1 MDVEEFAEF
10 LRSIGIEPM
19 KHVLEECIEEVDED
33 KSGQLD
39 FDEFYK
45 VMTLLAQREGFS
57 RSECQGFEVVFQKFD
72 SYGHDEIDVKELQQV
87 LLYVGIPTT
96 TSECQDVAEIVDLDD
111 SGYIDFQE
119 FLMCMRLFRDR
130 ELTELKRHVQDLGD
144 DSDTVGSTALVQLL
158 RDSGYVA
165 EQEVVN
171 EVVAEVG
178 LDQGQRMG
186 LGEIWKFLV
195 VFRQRE
201 GLAYSEI
208 ERVRQAFHK
217 YASGDQD
224 DEDETRE
231 VLTDDMPKILR
242 MVGYTLSLEDQKQ
255 LTAQV
260 DIDRSGALSMPE
272 LLKLVRF
279 IRQRRAQ
286 EMQAVF
292 ARYDRFDT
300 GVVSEREL
308 LKALKE
314 LGCLRPEQ
322 YATPAEIYDELD
334 NGWVRAPQ
342 FARCVQHYDELRR
355 KQLIESGGYTFEQM
369 EQLQRQFAYYDWDNS
384 GDVSKK
390 ELVQLIVDV
399 FPDMAFDPGKRPL
412 LLQIMKETDTDR
424 NGKLDFQEFLNLM
437 RTVEDLGHLTQLQK
451 ERQVVED
458 THFSTAEV
466 SEFRLIFLAGR

>member
-1 MDVEEFAEF
+1 
-10 LRSIGIEPM
+10 
-19 KHVLEECIEEVDED
+19 
-33 KSGQLD
+33 
-39 FDEFYK
+39 
-45 VMTLLAQREGFS
+45 
-57 RSECQGFEVVFQKFD
+57 
-72 SYGHDEIDVKELQQV
+72 
-87 LLYVGIPTT
+87 
-96 TSECQDVAEIVDLDD
+96 
-111 SGYIDFQE
+111 
-119 FLMCMRLFRDR
+119 
-130 ELTELKRHVQDLGD
+130 
-144 DSDTVGSTALVQLL
+144 
-158 RDSGYVA
+158 
-165 EQEVVN
+165 
-171 EVVAEVG
+171 
-178 LDQGQRMG
+178 
-186 LGEIWKFLV
+186 
-195 VFRQRE
+195 
-201 GLAYSEI
+201 
-208 ERVRQAFHK
+208 
-217 YASGDQD
+217 
-224 DEDETRE
+224 
-231 VLTDDMPKILR
+231 
-242 MVGYTLSLEDQKQ
+242 
-255 LTAQV
+255 
-260 DIDRSGALSMPE
+260 MPE

-466 SEFRLIFLAGR
+466 SEFRLIFLEVTQGEPKMSLQDFKELMSPVCPMGDRNSHAISGLWLEICGDVTKMFDFPDFLQMMRRLLDMNFANMNQRLQRSRKTRDFS